1 MPEVFKD
8 VGLKASVGY
17 AYIGQPYDASYFMD
31 NHAAG
36 YSDYTLQESGGW
48 AVRVADDIE
57 VWYGAVS
64 GKRILDI
71 GCAFG
76 YLTKELTDRGA
87 ECLGIDV
94 SSYAIAQA
102 QTLFPAM
109 ASEFTVQD
117 IVEGTT
123 FTPGERFDIIL
134 SVGVLDCLNL
144 AQKIP
149 ALAEMN
155 RIRKV
160 IGKTYCLTE
169 RVSNYYHVIEEG
181 SWQLEFGDAFGG
193 LTTITDTA
201 NQPLGYDWRLV
212 NE

>member
-1 MPEVFKD
+1 LSFSFIKTSD
-8 VGLKASVGY
+8 ARIGT
-17 AYIGQPYDASYFMD
+17 YIGEPYDATYYF
-31 NHAAG
+31 NNSQSG

-48 AVRVADDIE
+48 AVRVADNIE
-57 VWYGAVS
+57 AWYGSVT
-64 GKRILDI
+64 GIRILDV

-76 YLTKELTDRGA
+76 YIVKELTDRGA

-94 SSYAIAQA
+94 SSYAIGQA
-102 QTLFPAM
+102 QTLFPALS
-109 ASEFTVQD
+109 SEFTVQD
-117 IVEGTT
+117 IVVGTT
-123 FTPGERFDIIL
+123 FTPGQRFDIIL
-134 SVGVLDCLNL
+134 SIGVLDCLSL
-144 AQKIP
+144 AQKTL

-169 RVSNYYHVIEEG
+169 RVSDYYHVIEEG

-193 LTTITDTA
+193 LTIITDTA
-201 NQPLGYDWRLV
+201 DQPLGYDWRLV

>member
-8 VGLKASVGY
+8 VGLKASVDY
-17 AYIGQPYDASYFMD
+17 TYIGQPYDASYFMD
-31 NHAAG
+31 NHTIG
-36 YSDYTLQESGGW
+36 YSDYTLQDTW
-48 AVRVADDIE
+48 AVRVANDIE
-57 VWYGAVS
+57 SWYGAVT

-76 YLTKELTDRGA
+76 YLTKELIDRGA

-102 QTLFPAM
+102 QALFPAI

-123 FTPGERFDIIL
+123 FTPAQRFDIVVL
-134 SVGVLDCLNL
+134 AGVLDCLNL
-144 AQKIP
+144 AQKIL
-149 ALAEMN
+149 ALAETN

-160 IGKTYCLTE
+160 TGKTYCLTE
-169 RVSNYYHVIEEG
+169 RVSDYYAVITEG